1 MTRKRRQPWLLLL
14 AAAGLIGSAAAAAA
28 GQSASPE
35 QTAAK
40 KETYKARLLGLPFVY
55 YSPETKLAFG
65 GGGILNFRA
74 GRHKEA
80 VRPST
85 VYAYASYNLA
95 QQFTLHLKPEIYV
108 RGNSLIFTG
117 RFRYERTPQQFFG
130 IGNATLAVDAES
142 YTPRTFAVQ
151 VGVKRRIVG
160 GLYGGFGFDYERV
173 TMETVAPGGLLDSGT
188 IVGSHGGLLAG
199 VGGNLD
205 WDTRDSPLFPLR
217 GAYLQFIATFYGASA
232 GSDFTF
238 NRVELNLRKY
248 LPMGPR
254 RVLAVQTYVCT
265 TGGSV
270 PFYKLP
276 MLGGDTLLRGY
287 YKGRFRDKGLALV
300 QAEYRALITP
310 RIGVAGFAGLADVFP
325 GLEGIG
331 EGKLKF
337 AAGSGLRYVIN
348 KRDGTTVRLDLAWG
362 QASFGLYIT
371 AQEAF

>member
-1 MTRKRRQPWLLLL
+1 MLALL
-14 AAAGLIGSAAAAAA
+14 AAAGFAASVPAASA
-28 GQSASPE
+28 G
-35 QTAAK
+35 QTAASEPK
-40 KETYKARLLGLPFVY
+40 ATKTEPYKARLLGLPFVY

-74 GRHKEA
+74 GRHKDV

-95 QQFTLHLKPEIYV
+95 KQFTLHLKPEIYV

-117 RFRYERTPQQFFG
+117 RLRYERTPQLFYG
-130 IGNATLAVDAES
+130 IGNDTLAVNGES
-142 YTPRTFAVQ
+142 FTPRSFAVQ

-160 GLYGGFGFDYERV
+160 GLFGGFGFDYERL
-173 TMETVAPGGLLDSGT
+173 TVEKVEPGGLLDSGT
-188 IVGSHGGLLAG
+188 VVGSQGGLLAG
-199 VGGNLD
+199 IGGNLD

-217 GAYLQFIATFYGASA
+217 GAYLQLIATAYGASA

-248 LPMGPR
+248 YPLGPR
-254 RVLAVQTYVCT
+254 RVLAVQGYMCS
-265 TGGSV
+265 TGGNV

-300 QAEYRALITP
+300 QAEFRALITP

-325 GLEGIG
+325 GLKGLDR
-331 EGKLKF
+331 GKLKF

-348 KRDGTTVRLDLAWG
+348 KRDGTTVRLDMAWG